1 VVNTTVIYQGYSV
14 SIPIAPS
21 FYGMLR
27 ATICDDSNHIY
38 IAPLGTKEIRLSG
51 FAEFAGFDKTLEL
64 IRGKALLRAALPYF
78 PRDSLLVDQAKYWTG
93 FRPVTPDDVPVI
105 GRLTPYQNLFVNTG
119 HGSKG
124 WKLSCGSSSL
134 LAKIVAG
141 ETLRNFEP
149 NSFNPNRFDS

>member
-1 VVNTTVIYQGYSV
+1 MSDLPEATQITAYEMFIEPVYYVYCLHPTTRS
-14 SIPIAPS
+14 STPW
-21 FYGMLR
+21 
-27 ATICDDSNHIY
+27 
-38 IAPLGTKEIRLSG
+38 GTKEIRLSG

-64 IRGKALLRAALPYF
+64 IRGKALVRAALPYF

-124 WKLSCGSSSL
+124 WTLSCGSSSL

-141 ETLRNFEP
+141 ETLGNFEP
-149 NSFNPNRFDS
+149 NSFNPNRFK